1 MKKIFFAAAMTV
13 ACFLCSCSAHK
24 EEEHHQHDHLLIT
37 IYNDSLELFAEISPL
52 SVGEEAHAA
61 VHITSLSTFK
71 PYVSSKVE
79 MQLAVGGKTI
89 TAEPHESDTP
99 GIYRFEFTPGK
110 VGSGKIKFT
119 IATPSGNVAMYAD
132 VEVFADEHDAEEA
145 AEESMPS
152 SGNAVAFTKEKS
164 WKADFR
170 TDEAANRTFG
180 TIINTVAR
188 IEPSAGDVRN
198 ITAKAAGIVTFA
210 NPSLTDGMTVNAG
223 QNLFTIDASATPDN
237 NLRLRVKEAENNYNA
252 AKRDYEL
259 KQQLRNEKLATE
271 SELREAKNRYDNA
284 AATYNTLR
292 GSFGSGSTASAS
304 PISGYIMRID
314 VSNGQYVEAGQ
325 TLATVGQNRDLYL
338 KAELAPSYMPL
349 LSDITDAVITF
360 PGSNE
365 KVTFTRLGGQVVSYG
380 KSVDADNPLI
390 PLVMRVNNFPGMV
403 PGTFVNIA
411 IEAGASTETL
421 AVPSEAVIEEMGN
434 HFVYRQLT
442 PEYFEKTEVKTGK
455 SNGIYTEILSGLT
468 KGERIV
474 TRGAILVKLA
484 HGAGTL
490 DPHAGHV
497 H

>member
-1 MKKIFFAAAMTV
+1 MKKYIFAAAVAV
-13 ACFLCSCSAHK
+13 ACLFCSCSAHK
-24 EEEHHQHDHLLIT
+24 EEEHHHHDHLIVT
-37 IYNDSLELFAEISPL
+37 IYNDSLELYAEISPL
-52 SVGEEAHAA
+52 SVGEEAHAS
-61 VHITSLSTFK
+61 VHLTSLSTFK
-71 PYVSSKVE
+71 PYVSPKVD
-79 MQLAVGGKTI
+79 MQLIVGNKTI
-89 TAEPHESDTP
+89 NSEIHESDIP
-99 GIYRFEFTPGK
+99 GIYNFELTPENAGTGK
-110 VGSGKIKFT
+110 LKFT
-119 IATPSGNVAMYAD
+119 IATQSGNMVIWTD
-132 VEVFADEHDAEEA
+132 VTVYADEHQAEEA
-145 AEESMPS
+145 AEESMPE

-164 WKADFR
+164 WKADFQ
-170 TDEAANRTFG
+170 TVEAKNRAFG

-198 ITAKAAGIVTFA
+198 ITAKAAGTVSFA
-210 NPSLTDGMTVNAG
+210 NPSLTDGMPVSAG
-223 QNLFTIDASATPDN
+223 QTLFTIDASSTPDN

-292 GSFGSGSTASAS
+292 GSFGNGNTASGS
-304 PISGYIMRID
+304 PISGYIIRID
-314 VSNGQYVEAGQ
+314 VTNGQYVEAGQ

-338 KAELAPSYMPL
+338 KAELAPAYIPL

-365 KVTFTRLGGQVVSYG
+365 KVTLKQLGGQVVSYG
-380 KSVDADNPLI
+380 KSVDAENPLI
-390 PLVMRVNNFPGMV
+390 PLVLRMNNFPGLV

-411 IEAGASTETL
+411 IEAGAATEVL
-421 AVPSEAVIEEMGN
+421 AVPSESIIEEMGN
-434 HFVYRQLT
+434 YFVYRQLT
-442 PEYFEKTEVKTGK
+442 PEYFEKTEVKTGR
-455 SNGIYTEILSGLT
+455 SNGIYTEIISGL
-468 KGERIV
+468 KSGERV
-474 TRGAILVKLA
+474 VGRGAILVKLA